1 MSLTLKKA
9 APGQPVDI
17 GASRPLDM
25 IKQTVGDFV
34 AVYNQ
39 MKASLSAAANMS
51 GTTMA
56 LRQLESTLA
65 GLVGQVVTS
74 DPNINKL
81 TDIGI
86 STTKDGLLKVA
97 NAKLQKALETDAA
110 AVEEL
115 FNPRREASHE
125 TTTAHGTPLP
135 PHARRR

>member
-86 STTKDGLLKVA
+86 STTKDRSEEHTSE
-97 NAKLQKALETDAA
+97 LQSLMHI
-110 AVEEL
+110 
-115 FNPRREASHE
+115 S
-125 TTTAHGTPLP
+125 
-135 PHARRR
+135 